1 MPPRS
6 PLPQRLGLDAAW
18 LRTNDGDRSAP
29 PVWTT
34 MREWLH
40 YRLPENVEVDAFL
53 DTGRFVY
60 ANGEAVHG
68 EDRYRSNTFIWF
80 HRDLPVETPVPGRIR
95 VIHRDERIVVIDK
108 PPFLSSIPRG
118 RHVRESVVV
127 RMREELGLPELS
139 PMHRLDRVTSG
150 VLMLATEQRWRAPY
164 QTMFMRGEVQKVYRA
179 LAGIREDLVLPTVVR
194 NHLIK
199 ERGIMNAEIV
209 PGAEPN
215 SESLV
220 ELESEI
226 APGPDGTRR
235 GIYRL
240 SPRTGKTHQLRMHL
254 WSLGI
259 PIAGDPLYPV
269 AQDVAVDDFSTPL
282 QLLAH
287 TLSFSDPI
295 DGTER
300 RFESTRPFPLTAES
314 GDSR

>member
-1 MPPRS
+1 
-6 PLPQRLGLDAAW
+6 
-18 LRTNDGDRSAP
+18 
-29 PVWTT
+29 

-40 YRLPENVEVDAFL
+40 YRLPENVEVDTFL

-60 ANGEAVHG
+60 ANGEAVRG
-68 EDRYRSNTFIWF
+68 EDGYRSNTFIWF
-80 HRDLPVETPVPGRIR
+80 HRDLPVETPVPGKIR

-209 PGAEPN
+209 PGVEPN

-226 APGPDGTRR
+226 TPGPDGARR
-235 GIYRL
+235 GIYKL

-300 RFESTRPFPLTAES
+300 HFESTRPFPLTAET
-314 GDSR
+314 DAR

>member
-1 MPPRS
+1 
-6 PLPQRLGLDAAW
+6 
-18 LRTNDGDRSAP
+18 
-29 PVWTT
+29 
-34 MREWLH
+34 MRDWLH

-60 ANGEAVHG
+60 ASGEAVRPG
-68 EDRYRSNTFIWF
+68 DAYRSNTFMWF
-80 HRDLPVETPVPGRIR
+80 HRDLPVEAPVPGEIR

-127 RMREELGLPELS
+127 RMREELGLPQLS

-179 LAGIREDLVLPTVVR
+179 VAGIRDDLELPTIVR

-199 ERGIMNAEIV
+199 ERGIMNAEIL
-209 PGAEPN
+209 PGVEPN

-220 ELESEI
+220 ELEAEI
-226 APGPDGTRR
+226 EPGTDGQRR

-240 SPRTGKTHQLRMHL
+240 SPHTGKTHQLRMHML
-254 WSLGI
+254 SLGI
-259 PIAGDPLYPV
+259 PIEGDPLYPV
-269 AQDVAVDDFSTPL
+269 TLDVAVDDFSTPL
-282 QLLAH
+282 QLLAS
-287 TLSFSDPI
+287 TLSFTDPV
-295 DGTER
+295 DGSAR
-300 RFESTRPFPLTAES
+300 HFESTRPFPLTAETHTP
-314 GDSR
+314 